1 MRVGLIVDSACDL
14 PHDFVKENNIYILPV
29 TITID
34 GHTIV
39 DDHDPDT
46 TREFQQSGLMEK
58 GHTAETQAFTE
69 DQIRDLFLEEIVTQY
84 DFAFLETIARS
95 RSQIFDNAEAA
106 MNRIMRDY
114 RPKRHAA
121 GRKGAFSMRVVDSGT
136 MFGGQ
141 GVLAAHTVH
150 LINQGIGKAELRT
163 RVNQMRDNIYGCLVP
178 KDLYYIRARGRQRGD
193 KTLPW
198 LSTFLAKTLGIFPV
212 IWGRGSEGGAVAK
225 ERSFEAAIDTMF
237 SYGVKRVRAGLLS
250 PYVVISYGIPDDEFE
265 QLPGVAR
272 LREACEQNN
281 VTLLCCRGGITSGI
295 YVGPDSIGLALA
307 APPHEFEMDS

>member
-69 DQIRDLFLEEIVTQY
+69 EQIRDLFLEEIVTQY

-237 SYGVKRVRAGLLS
+237 SYGVKRVREGLLS
-250 PYVVISYGIPDDEFE
+250 PYVCVSYGIPDEEFE

-295 YVGPDSIGLALA
+295 YVGPESIGLALA
-307 APPHEFEMDS
+307 APSHEFTTDS